1 MVQENIKEEF
11 ALKVRV
17 KFAKEGAMKF
27 IGHLDIMRYFQK
39 AIKRAGIDV
48 AYSEGFSPHMIMS
61 FAAPLGVGVTS
72 TAEYF
77 DMEINTPISGKEAV
91 KRLNEVMVEGMEV
104 KSFRK
109 IPDGK
114 ANAAMALVAAA
125 DYYVEFREGMEPE
138 TDWKNKIG
146 DFIGQ
151 SEILI
156 VKKTKKN
163 EKEVDI
169 RPYIYDMYLEEKR
182 IFLKLAAGSV
192 KNTKPELVMEAFF
205 AFLGQE
211 FDNFKFTIRRAEVY
225 ADKGTEECRNLIS
238 LEDLGEEI
246 E

>member
-1 MVQENIKEEF
+1 M
-11 ALKVRV
+11 KVRV

-169 RPYIYDMYLEEKR
+169 RPYIYEMRLEENR

-192 KNTKPELVMEAFF
+192 KNTKPELVMEAFL
-205 AFLGQE
+205 AFWG
-211 FDNFKFTIRRAEVY
+211 
-225 ADKGTEECRNLIS
+225 
-238 LEDLGEEI
+238 
-246 E
+246 